1 MLKHILRTS
10 LISMVTI
17 LGVNVSWLLGGSVIV
32 ETVFALPGLGSLML
46 KAIYA
51 RDYQLV
57 QGITLFYAVMV
68 IGLNLVIDILYANL
82 NPKVSYD

>member
-1 MLKHILRTS
+1 M
-10 LISMVTI
+10 
-17 LGVNVSWLLGGSVIV
+17 SWLLGGSVIV